1 MSVSGFGSCG
11 SRIRNLLLVVRE
23 DRVHLLEL
31 LQTISSSLVRLA
43 TLRLELADLALDLLD
58 LLDHHLAQQTRTE
71 LADRDDR
78 TGATTTLV
86 GGDLVRSVVALVA
99 HVCHSTF
106 VRCRCQAR
114 GKVVWTD
121 CG

>member
-23 DRVHLLEL
+23 NRVHLLEL

-78 TGATTTLV
+78 TGALATLV
-86 GGDLVRSVVALVA
+86 GGDLVRTVGSVLVA
-99 HVCHSTF
+99 HAIIIQRQAIASTPSE
-106 VRCRCQAR
+106 A
-114 GKVVWTD
+114 KS
-121 CG
+121 